1 MSTHL
6 YCGHCG
12 ADKYQV
18 KNGSS
23 PTGVARYKCGVCKR
37 TYATEQKNRG
47 YSAAI
52 RLEAVRMYVDGTN
65 FRRTARFLGVN
76 PQSVV
81 NWVCRYANAANA
93 YHARAKQTAENFPN
107 ANPRP
112 SSLVSQAKDERTD
125 TRSLDVVE
133 GDELFTICKCANEFI
148 GNKKTEFTS

>member
-6 YCGHCG
+6 SCGHCG

-81 NWVCRYANAANA
+81 NWVNA

-133 GDELFTICKCANEFI
+133 GDELFTFI